1 MHPAWKKA
9 LVGLT
14 SSMAFIFAAPAWS
27 QAFPQKPITVVVTQ
41 GPGSGSDVM
50 ARLLAGYLSP
60 LLGQSVVVENRV
72 GASGIIGHQSVAKAP
87 ADGYT
92 LLFTSTAGLFVV
104 PVMNPNAKYSLADYE
119 PVAPIMRAPFAVLV
133 ANNATA
139 PKTMAELISTVK
151 SKPQS
156 FASAGVGTM
165 THLGSELVMRKA
177 GMQATHI
184 PYKGGGPLAADG
196 VAGHVPVTMATY
208 ALWAPHFASGRL
220 RPLAVT
226 SPKRMLEL
234 PDVPTLQELGIE
246 GFEAQAYWGLL
257 GPTGIPPNIVNR
269 MNAEVAKALKIP
281 AVQERLAQ
289 MGVVIT
295 ASSPADFDLFI
306 RKEIGKWGKVVKENN
321 IKAGQ

>member
-1 MHPAWKKA
+1 MHPVLKKA

-14 SSMAFIFAAPAWS
+14 SSLAFVFTLPAWS

-50 ARLLAGYLSP
+50 ARMLAGYLSP
-60 LLGQSVVVENRV
+60 LLGQSVVVENRA

-119 PVAPIMRAPFAVLV
+119 PVAPVMRAPFAVLV

-184 PYKGGGPLAADG
+184 PYKGSGAALTDLMGGQVLFATDSLTAAMT
-196 VAGHVPVTMATY
+196 HIR
-208 ALWAPHFASGRL
+208 SGRL
-220 RPLAVT
+220 RALAT
-226 SPKRMLEL
+226 TDTTREASL
-234 PDVPTLQELGIE
+234 PDVPTLAES
-246 GFEAQAYWGLL
+246 GLPGL
-257 GPTGIPPNIVNR
+257 QVAAIGGLFAPKGTPKEVVDKVADATRKVLANPDVQKRFVAVETDPLNLSIPAFNALLR
-269 MNAEVAKALKIP
+269 KEAEVWSPLVRQLDLK
-281 AVQERLAQ
+281 QE
-289 MGVVIT
+289 
-295 ASSPADFDLFI
+295 
-306 RKEIGKWGKVVKENN
+306 
-321 IKAGQ
+321 

>member
-1 MHPAWKKA
+1 MHPVLKKA

-14 SSMAFIFAAPAWS
+14 SSLAFVFTLPAWS

-50 ARLLAGYLSP
+50 ARMLAGYLSP
-60 LLGQSVVVENRV
+60 LLGQSVVVENRA

-119 PVAPIMRAPFAVLV
+119 PVAPVMRAPFAVLV

-165 THLGSELVMRKA
+165 AHLGSELVMRKA
-177 GMQATHI
+177 GIQATHI
-184 PYKGGGPLAADG
+184 PYKGSGAALTDLMGGQVLFATDSLTAAMT
-196 VAGHVPVTMATY
+196 HIR
-208 ALWAPHFASGRL
+208 SGRL
-220 RPLAVT
+220 RALAT
-226 SPKRMLEL
+226 TDATREASL
-234 PDVPTLQELGIE
+234 PDVPTLAESGLPGLQVAAIGGLFAPKGTPKEVVDKVADATRKVLANPEVQKRFAAVETDPLNLSIPAFNELLRKE
-246 GFEAQAYWGLL
+246 
-257 GPTGIPPNIVNR
+257 
-269 MNAEVAKALKIP
+269 AEVWSPLVRQLDLK
-281 AVQERLAQ
+281 QE
-289 MGVVIT
+289 
-295 ASSPADFDLFI
+295 
-306 RKEIGKWGKVVKENN
+306 
-321 IKAGQ
+321 

>member
-1 MHPAWKKA
+1 MKKA

-14 SSMAFIFAAPAWS
+14 SSLAFVFTLPAWS

-50 ARLLAGYLSP
+50 ARMLAGYLSP
-60 LLGQSVVVENRV
+60 LLGQSVVVENRA

-119 PVAPIMRAPFAVLV
+119 PVAPVMRAPFAVLV

-184 PYKGGGPLAADG
+184 PYKGSGAALTDLMGGQVLFATDSLTAAMT
-196 VAGHVPVTMATY
+196 HIR
-208 ALWAPHFASGRL
+208 SGRL
-220 RPLAVT
+220 RALAT
-226 SPKRMLEL
+226 TDATREASL
-234 PDVPTLQELGIE
+234 PDVPTLAESGLPGLQVAAIGGLFAPKGTPKEVVDKVADATRKVLANPDVQKRFAAVETDPLNLSIPAFNELLRKE
-246 GFEAQAYWGLL
+246 
-257 GPTGIPPNIVNR
+257 
-269 MNAEVAKALKIP
+269 AEVWSPLVRQLDLK
-281 AVQERLAQ
+281 QE
-289 MGVVIT
+289 
-295 ASSPADFDLFI
+295 
-306 RKEIGKWGKVVKENN
+306 
-321 IKAGQ
+321 

>member
-1 MHPAWKKA
+1 MHLILKKA

-14 SSMAFIFAAPAWS
+14 GAMAFIFTLPAWS
-27 QAFPQKPITVVVTQ
+27 QSFPQKPITVVVTQ

-60 LLGQSVVVENRV
+60 LLGQSVVVENRA

-104 PVMNPNAKYSLADYE
+104 PMMNPNAKYSLADYE
-119 PVAPIMRAPFAVLV
+119 PVAPVMRAPFAVLV

-184 PYKGGGPLAADG
+184 PYKGSGAALTDLMGGQVLFATDSLTAAMT
-196 VAGHVPVTMATY
+196 HIR
-208 ALWAPHFASGRL
+208 SGRL
-220 RPLAVT
+220 RALATTDT
-226 SPKRMLEL
+226 SREASL
-234 PDVPTLQELGIE
+234 PDVPTLAES
-246 GFEAQAYWGLL
+246 GLPGVQVAAIGGL
-257 GPTGIPPNIVNR
+257 FAPKGTPKEVVEKISDATRKVLANPEVVKRFAAVETDPLNVAIPAFNEMLR
-269 MNAEVAKALKIP
+269 KEAEVWSPLVRQLDLK
-281 AVQERLAQ
+281 QE
-289 MGVVIT
+289 
-295 ASSPADFDLFI
+295 
-306 RKEIGKWGKVVKENN
+306 
-321 IKAGQ
+321 

>member
-1 MHPAWKKA
+1 MHPVLKKA

-14 SSMAFIFAAPAWS
+14 SSLAFVFTLPAWS

-50 ARLLAGYLSP
+50 ARMLAGYLSP
-60 LLGQSVVVENRV
+60 LLGQSVVVENRA

-119 PVAPIMRAPFAVLV
+119 PVAPVMRAPFAVLV

-184 PYKGGGPLAADG
+184 PYKGSGAALTDLMGGQVLFATDSLTAAMT
-196 VAGHVPVTMATY
+196 HIR
-208 ALWAPHFASGRL
+208 SGRL
-220 RPLAVT
+220 RALAT
-226 SPKRMLEL
+226 TDATREASL
-234 PDVPTLQELGIE
+234 PDVPTLAESGLPGLQVAAIGGLFAPKGTPKEVVDKVADATRKVLANPEVQKRFAAVETDPLNISMPAFNELLRKE
-246 GFEAQAYWGLL
+246 
-257 GPTGIPPNIVNR
+257 
-269 MNAEVAKALKIP
+269 AEVWSPLVRQLDLK
-281 AVQERLAQ
+281 QE
-289 MGVVIT
+289 
-295 ASSPADFDLFI
+295 
-306 RKEIGKWGKVVKENN
+306 
-321 IKAGQ
+321 